1 MATGQKGGNLESFRD
16 AAQSLKLYRRAE
28 LRSDAGDELI
38 EKLYVDPL
46 PNEHVLETMLRAHT
60 TFLIGRKG
68 TGKSTVF
75 QRAQFELRKKHNV
88 ATCYVDIKSVYE
100 SSRVDAE
107 ALASTIPYDGVLS
120 ASAIERL
127 WLNRDFFLAIIT
139 SIREEIEK
147 KINGSSVWS
156 RLVER
161 SAYASIKELFAELDD
176 LLSDAKEAQFESV
189 AGVVAQARKASNAT
203 SSSNLA
209 EVATALQV
217 GALGGQASVKGRIAS
232 EYGTTDLREVEQ
244 AEVLLRVFDLRKM
257 IKQLRSV
264 LTECGVSSL
273 YVFLDDFSELPEPAM
288 RVVVDALLAPL
299 NNWSDELIKFKIAAY
314 PGRIYYGEID
324 PTKVDEINLDLYS
337 LYGTSDLVAMEDKAV
352 DFTRR
357 LVLRRLDH
365 FGASDLVQYFDSTN
379 DDFWRQLFHASMA
392 NPRTLGYLLYFGYEE
407 SLIYG
412 RRIGSGTIRDVAKKY
427 FEDKIQASFDMNR
440 FLSESFQERS
450 SIFSLKDL
458 LEEIVEKARSL
469 RNSDASVFSGLE
481 TRAPTSHFHIGTQ
494 MEGLL
499 SSLELNFFVT
509 KYYIMSDR
517 DGRKVAVY
525 ALNYGLCQQQNIE
538 FGRPSGNREKRYRQY
553 YVERVFDYSPLM
565 NNYLR
570 HHQEIVCSNCDARHD
585 LDMLTA
591 LKTFGMMCPVCKGG
605 PCKVVNLSKK
615 YEGALRDVEESS
627 LLPQVELGILH
638 SLATESSPLTASD
651 VAGELDCSYQL
662 IGKRVKNLDERGLVN
677 RDLYEGGKRV
687 YATTALAESIYF
699 GSRGTTASAEESAGS
714 VVNASN
720 VLVGT
725 EDEDWDF

>member
-1 MATGQKGGNLESFRD
+1 M
-16 AAQSLKLYRRAE
+16 
-28 LRSDAGDELI
+28 
-38 EKLYVDPL
+38 
-46 PNEHVLETMLRAHT
+46 LETMLRPHT

-107 ALASTIPYDGVLS
+107 ALASTTKYDGVLS
-120 ASAIERL
+120 GPAIERL
-127 WLNRDFFLAIIT
+127 WLNRDFFLAIIA

-147 KINGSSVWS
+147 KIKGSSVWS
-156 RLVER
+156 RLIER

-176 LLSDAKEAQFESV
+176 LLSDAKDAQFESV
-189 AGVVAQARKASNAT
+189 VGAVAQARKASNSTT
-203 SSSNLA
+203 SSSMA
-209 EVATALQV
+209 EVGTAV
-217 GALGGQASVKGRIAS
+217 GARALGAEASLDARVSS
-232 EYGTTDLREVEQ
+232 EFGTADFHEVEQ
-244 AEVLLRVFDLRKM
+244 TEVLLRVFDLRKM
-257 IKQLRSV
+257 IKQLRSL

-314 PGRIYYGEID
+314 PGRIYFGAID

-337 LYGTSDLVAMEDKAV
+337 LYGAADLVAMEDKAV

-357 LVLRRLDH
+357 LVLRRLDY
-365 FGASDLVQYFDSTN
+365 FGAADLGQYVDSVN

-407 SLIYG
+407 ALIYG
-412 RRIGSGTIRDVAKKY
+412 RRIGAGTIRDVARKY

-440 FLSESFQERS
+440 FLSESFKERS

-458 LEEIVEKARSL
+458 LEEIVDKARAL
-469 RNSDASVFSGLE
+469 RRSDASVFRDLGS
-481 TRAPTSHFHIGTQ
+481 RAPTSHFHVDTQ

-538 FGRPSGNREKRYRQY
+538 FGRPAGTREKRYRQY
-553 YVERVFDYSPLM
+553 YVERVFDYTPLM
-565 NNYLR
+565 SSYLR
-570 HHQEIVCSNCDARHD
+570 HHQEIVCPSCDTRHD
-585 LDMLTA
+585 LDMLAA
-591 LKTFGMMCPVCKGG
+591 LKTFGMMCPTCKGG
-605 PCKVVNLSKK
+605 PCQVVNLSKK
-615 YEGALRDVEESS
+615 YENALRDVEESS

-662 IGKRVKNLDERGLVN
+662 VGKRVKNLDERGLVN
-677 RDLYEGGKRV
+677 RDQYEGGKRV
-687 YATTALAESIYF
+687 YVTTPLAEAIYF
-699 GSRGTTASAEESAGS
+699 GGS
-714 VVNASN
+714 GAADGPSLPAVIPA
-720 VLVGT
+720 VGGPNKSVQT
-725 EDEDWDF
+725 KDEDWDF